1 MQAWRHH
8 PSRVAAGV
16 SAVVIALS
24 LLAGSSIGAHAT
36 PWQARPNVSAP
47 PVPSLLAFG
56 DSIAAGEGTG
66 PSAGFPDNGGAYPNL
81 AAARL
86 GVNALNFAAS
96 GATSSSVLAEQL
108 PQAESYLAQ
117 HRAVQPRLVT
127 LTVGANDIDFV
138 GCLESIGFGLIGAHT
153 DDPCS
158 GSTFADHIATLRTN
172 LAAIVARVQHDLP
185 GVPIAVTQYFD
196 MFPAAVT
203 TQHSSVCSLMPYL
216 WALHEAQQG
225 HLVSLGWSI
234 VNRSFDSKVAAFQG
248 QLHDHAV
255 AVLNTLNDAITRG
268 VGTGAT
274 VVPLDFTGHDF
285 CADYPGAG
293 TGWVFAPAASGH
305 IDVHWSALSRTR
317 DFAFTPTDTCAPQ
330 TPAPG
335 CNEVAPI
342 QSSGSKTF
350 REAFQKVTVD
360 YRVNV
365 ALNGFPHL
373 TPAGDA
379 QVAAAIVGAVPHSG

>member
-8 PSRVAAGV
+8 PSRVAAGAC
-16 SAVVIALS
+16 AVVVAVS
-24 LLAGSSIGAHAT
+24 VLAGSSIAARATAWQSVHAAAT
-36 PWQARPNVSAP
+36 RP

-66 PSAGFPDNGGAYPNL
+66 PSAGFPNNAGAYPSL
-81 AAARL
+81 VATRL
-86 GVNALNFAAS
+86 GVQALNFAAS
-96 GATSSSVLAEQL
+96 GATSSSVLAGQL
-108 PQAESYLAQ
+108 PQAEAYLAQ
-117 HRAVQPRLVT
+117 HRAVQPRLIT

-138 GCLESIGFGLIGAHT
+138 GCLESLGFGLIGAHLS
-153 DDPCS
+153 DPCS
-158 GSTFADHIATLRTN
+158 GSTFADHITALRAN
-172 LAAIVARVQHDLP
+172 LAAIIARLQHDLP

-203 TQHSSVCSLMPYL
+203 TQKSSVCSLMPYL
-216 WALHEAQQG
+216 WALNEAQQG

-234 VNRSFDSKVAAFQG
+234 VNRSFDGNVAAYQG
-248 QLHDHAV
+248 QLHDRTA
-255 AVLNTLNDAITRG
+255 AVLKTLNDTIVAG
-268 VGTGAT
+268 AGTAAK

-293 TGWVFAPAASGH
+293 TGWIFAPAAGGH
-305 IDVHWSALSRTR
+305 IDVHWAGLSRTR

-330 TPAPG
+330 VPAPG

-342 QSSGSKTF
+342 QTSGTKSF
-350 REAFQKVTVD
+350 HEALQKVSVD
-360 YRVNV
+360 YRFNI

-373 TPAGDA
+373 TPAGST
-379 QVAAAIVGAVPHSG
+379 QVASVIAAAVA